1 MGQASFIHPAQ
12 GVLFAEGISLE
23 AIAKEFGT
31 PTYVYSKN
39 TLIQT
44 FESFKKGLLKT
55 DHLIC
60 FAVKANSNIAI
71 LNLFASLGAGFDIV
85 SGGELER
92 VIYAGGD
99 PQKIVFSGVG
109 KTESEIVVALKAN
122 ILCFNV
128 ESRSELIR
136 IQEVAEKMN
145 IRASISIRVN
155 PDVDAKTHP
164 YISTGLKDNKFGV
177 DFNQALS
184 LYLDAKSMSYIDIK
198 GIDCHIGSQIT
209 ELKPFLD
216 ALDRVLSL
224 VDQLKKNNILL
235 SHIDIG
241 GGIGICYQD
250 ESPPD
255 FEIYIKEILNKIKDL
270 NVKIIFEPGRAL
282 VGNAGVLLSKV
293 EYLKQND
300 IKHFAII
307 DAAMNDLM
315 RPTLYDAYHEI
326 KLVREHDAKPQSFD
340 VVGPVCESGDFIA
353 KNRSLKLK
361 ENDLICIMSAGAY
374 GMSMSSNYNS
384 RGRAAEVMVDQDKLY
399 EIRTR
404 EKSSD
409 LFKLEKKLPL

>member
-1 MGQASFIHPAQ
+1 MAQTSFIHANQ
-12 GVLFAEGISLE
+12 GILFAEDVSLE
-23 AIAKEFGT
+23 AIANQFGT
-31 PTYVYSKN
+31 PTYIYSKN

-44 FESFKKGLLKT
+44 FESFQKGLLKT
-55 DHLIC
+55 NHLVC

-71 LNLFASLGAGFDIV
+71 LNLFASIGAGFDIV

-92 VIYAGGD
+92 VLYAGGD

-109 KTESEIVVALKAN
+109 KTASEIEAALKAN

-128 ESRSELIR
+128 ESRSELLR
-136 IQEVAEKMN
+136 IETVASKIN
-145 IRASISIRVN
+145 IKAPISIRVN

-177 DFNQALS
+177 DFNQALA
-184 LYLDAKSMSYIDIK
+184 LYLEAKSMSCIEIK

-209 ELKPFLD
+209 ELKPFVD

-224 VDQLKKNNILL
+224 VDQLKNNNIHL
-235 SHIDIG
+235 SHVDIG

-255 FEIYIKEILNKIKDL
+255 FDIYTKEILNKIQNL

-326 KLVREHDAKPQSFD
+326 RIVREHDTKLQSFD

-361 ENDLICIMSAGAY
+361 ENDLVCIMSAGAY

-384 RGRAAEVMVDQDKLY
+384 RGRAAEVMVDRDKIF

-409 LFKLEKKLPL
+409 LFKLEKKIPL

>member
-1 MGQASFIHPAQ
+1 MAQTSFIHANQ
-12 GVLFAEGISLE
+12 GILFAEDVSLE
-23 AIAKEFGT
+23 AIANQFGT
-31 PTYVYSKN
+31 PTYIYSKN
-39 TLIQT
+39 TLIDT
-44 FESFKKGLLKT
+44 FESFQKGLLKT
-55 DHLIC
+55 NHLIC

-92 VIYAGGD
+92 VLYAGGD

-109 KTESEIVVALKAN
+109 KTVSEIEAALKAN

-128 ESRSELIR
+128 ESRSELLR
-136 IQEVAEKMN
+136 IEAVASKIN
-145 IRASISIRVN
+145 VKAPISIRVN

-177 DFNQALS
+177 DFNQALA
-184 LYLDAKSMSYIDIK
+184 LYLEAKGMSYIEIK

-209 ELKPFLD
+209 ELKPFVD

-224 VDQLKKNNILL
+224 VDQLKNNNIYL

-241 GGIGICYQD
+241 GGVGICYQD

-255 FEIYIKEILNKIKDL
+255 FDIYTKEILNKIQNLD
-270 NVKIIFEPGRAL
+270 VKIIFEPGRAL

-300 IKHFAII
+300 VKHFAII

-326 KLVREHDAKPQSFD
+326 KIVREHDTKLQSFD

-361 ENDLICIMSAGAY
+361 ENDLVCIMSAGAY

-384 RGRAAEVMVDQDKLY
+384 RGRAAEVMVDRDKIF

-409 LFKLEKKLPL
+409 LFKLEKKIPL

>member
-1 MGQASFIHPAQ
+1 MGQTSFIHPAQ

-300 IKHFAII
+300 IKYFAII

>member
-1 MGQASFIHPAQ
+1 MGQTSFIHPAQ

-71 LNLFASLGAGFDIV
+71 LNLFASFGAGFDIV

-109 KTESEIVVALKAN
+109 KTESEIIAALKAN

-136 IQEVAEKMN
+136 IQEVAENIN

-184 LYLDAKSMSYIDIK
+184 LYLDAKSMNYIDIK

-209 ELKPFLD
+209 ELNPFID

-224 VDQLKKNNILL
+224 VDQLKKNNIHL

-326 KLVREHDAKPQSFD
+326 KLVREHDAKPQLFD

-353 KNRSLKLK
+353 KNRSLTLK